1 MSKSNYLENEVLNLF
16 LKGGAHTQL
25 TGGVFLGII
34 SDANPTD
41 SSVTEISAGS
51 YTATSEADSSSRP
64 PITFGTI
71 STSNNVTSA
80 SGPTSDIEFENTS
93 GSAFTV
99 RGFAVYDAA
108 TSGDLLYY
116 GELAADKEIADGD
129 SIRFEAPSSITITE
143 A

>member
-16 LKGGAHTQL
+16 LKGSAHTQL

-34 SDANPTD
+34 SDASPTD

-64 PITFGTI
+64 PITFGTV
-71 STSNNVTSA
+71 SNGSV
-80 SGPTSDIEFENTS
+80 SGPTTDIEFENTS
-93 GSAFTV
+93 GVEFTV

-116 GELAADKEIADGD
+116 GELATDKPIADGD